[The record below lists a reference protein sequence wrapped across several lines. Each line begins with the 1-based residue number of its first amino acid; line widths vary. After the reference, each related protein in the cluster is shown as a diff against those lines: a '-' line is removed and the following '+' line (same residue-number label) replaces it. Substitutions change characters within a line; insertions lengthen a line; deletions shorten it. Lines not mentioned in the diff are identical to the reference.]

1 MTIAIWGFA
10 LGLPLLAFGA
20 VSLFAPPV
28 ARRFAAWFESSRAVA
43 AVMTAFAWAWAA
55 YEIQIFGVN
64 MFREFFV
71 GVPVLW
77 QLMQVLAFIY
87 DNFWFAA
94 PVLIYLTVAWM
105 PKSLAVR
112 ALTGVLMLIPAELF
126 KTTRLLL
133 PPDGS
138 SMVFL
143 FVVTAYAGAVV
154 GMYGMFYPWRLEK
167 GLAVVQRTDAGA
179 RALGA
184 ACAALGASLA
194 TTGCL
199 I

>member
-1 MTIAIWGFA
+1 MTVAFWGFA
-10 LGLPLLAFGA
+10 LGLPLLAFGV
-20 VSLFAPPV
+20 VSLAMPLI
-28 ARRFAAWFESSRAVA
+28 ARRFAGWFASSRAVA
-43 AVMTAFAWAWAA
+43 AVLTVLAWAWAA

-77 QLMQVLAFIY
+77 QLMQLCAFLY
-87 DNFWFAA
+87 DNFWFVA
-94 PVLIYLTVAWM
+94 PVLAYLTFIWM
-105 PKSLAVR
+105 PKSLPMR
-112 ALTGVLMLIPAELF
+112 ALAGILMLIPAELF
-126 KTTRLLL
+126 KATRHHLL
-133 PPDGS
+133 DGEVS
-138 SMVFL
+138 IVHV

-167 GLAVVQRTDAGA
+167 GLALVMRTDFGA

-184 ACAALGASLA
+184 ACAALGAALV

-199 I
+199 L

>member
-1 MTIAIWGFA
+1 MTAAFWGFA
-10 LGLPLLAFGA
+10 LGLPILAFGV
-20 VSLFAPPV
+20 VSLAAPSI
-28 ARRFAAWFESSRAVA
+28 ARRFAEWFGSSRVVA
-43 AVMTAFAWAWAA
+43 AVMTALAWAWAA

-77 QLMQVLAFIY
+77 QLMQLCAFLY
-87 DNFWFAA
+87 DNFWFVA
-94 PVLIYLTVAWM
+94 PVLAYLTFIWM
-105 PKSLAVR
+105 PKSLPMR
-112 ALTGVLMLIPAELF
+112 ALAGILMLIPAELF
-126 KTTRLLL
+126 KATRLIL
-133 PPDGS
+133 PQDGPS
-138 SMVFL
+138 AVHV

-167 GLAVVQRTDAGA
+167 GLALVMRTDFGA

-184 ACAALGASLA
+184 ACAALGAALV

-199 I
+199 L